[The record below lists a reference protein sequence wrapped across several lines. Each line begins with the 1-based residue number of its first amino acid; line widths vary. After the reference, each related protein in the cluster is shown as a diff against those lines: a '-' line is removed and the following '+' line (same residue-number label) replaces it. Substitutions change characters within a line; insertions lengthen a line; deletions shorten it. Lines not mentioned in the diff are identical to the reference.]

1 LLTVGEPHIHADGVI
16 DLAEVHAQ
24 VLEVTGE
31 GTTGSGHLDDTGVDF
46 NLDCFLKVARKIL

>member
-1 LLTVGEPHIHADGVI
+1 
-16 DLAEVHAQ
+16 

-46 NLDCFLKVARKIL
+46 NLDCFLR